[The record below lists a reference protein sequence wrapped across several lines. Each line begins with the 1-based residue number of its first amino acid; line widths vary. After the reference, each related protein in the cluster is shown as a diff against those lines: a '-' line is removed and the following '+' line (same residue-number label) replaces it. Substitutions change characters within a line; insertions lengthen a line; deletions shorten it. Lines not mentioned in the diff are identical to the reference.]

1 MGGYAVV
8 DTETTGFSPAQGDR
22 VLEVAVVLLD
32 AEGRVE
38 REWETLLNPDRGV
51 GPQHVHGISAGEVA
65 RAPRFTEVA
74 RFLAQQFA
82 GRLVV
87 GHNIAFDARFLTAE
101 FAAAGLTVPL
111 DAGRCLCTQ
120 ALARQHL
127 PGPRRTLA
135 VSCEQAGVVHSGA
148 HSAIGDTRATAELL
162 QYFLRRGPVPPPWR
176 SLYDAAVLAPWPGV
190 GARSTGRG
198 GAPVSFGG
206 PADGMLDLDSVM
218 PAVAPAAPV
227 RVLVRHGYRGVTAA
241 R

>member
-1 MGGYAVV
+1 MIGYAVV

-51 GPQHVHGISAGEVA
+51 GPQHVHGISAAEVA
-65 RAPRFTEVA
+65 RAPRFPDIA
-74 RFLAQQFA
+74 PFLASLFA

-101 FAAAGLTVPL
+101 FAAAGMSVPL
-111 DAGRCLCTQ
+111 DPGQCLCTQ

-135 VSCEQAGVVHSGA
+135 VSCEQAGVVHNGA
-148 HSAIGDTRATAELL
+148 HSAIGDTRATADLL
-162 QYFLRRGPVPPPWR
+162 RFFLRHGPVPPPWR
-176 SLYDAAVLAPWPGV
+176 ALSVAASRAAWPGGSRADATNGIGV
-190 GARSTGRG
+190 
-198 GAPVSFGG
+198 GG
-206 PADGMLDLDSVM
+206 PAEGMLDLASVM
-218 PAVAPAAPV
+218 PARAPVAPV
-227 RVLVRHGYRGVTAA
+227 RTLVRHGYRGVTAA

>member
-1 MGGYAVV
+1 MSGYAVV

-32 AEGRVE
+32 DDGRVE

-51 GPQHVHGISAGEVA
+51 GPQHVHGISAAEVA
-65 RAPRFTEVA
+65 RAPRFDEIA
-74 RFLAQQFA
+74 PYLAYLFS

-111 DAGRCLCTQ
+111 DPGRCLCTQ

-127 PGPRRTLA
+127 PGPKRTLA

-162 QYFLRRGPVPPPWR
+162 QYFLRSGPVPPPWR
-176 SLYDAAVLAPWPGV
+176 PVYDAAVRAHWPGV
-190 GARSTGRG
+190 APTGPGLG
-198 GAPVSFGG
+198 GGFGG
-206 PADGMLDLDSVM
+206 PADGMLDLDSLM
-218 PAVAPAAPV
+218 PAAAPAPAV